1 MTKYIC
7 TNFQIIWL
15 IIAVTIFK
23 NHQKRCIFGSRRRVS
38 GSKVPENCLKS
49 TKFNNESCGACAQ
62 VHLYQI
68 SSYLVH
74 PCSCTTKNCFFEISK
89 YGSKSVFWLF
99 QPPEAEND
107 PDTENT
113 KDPDLWKDFFV
124 FYDIESFLA
133 SGGWK
138 SQKTD
143 FDPFL
148 EISKNQFF
156 VLQLQGRTK
165 RLQIWY
171 KYTWVHPPQDS
182 LMTFVDLRQFSG
194 TFEPE
199 TLFREPKMCHF
210 WWFLK
215 IVTAR
220 INQITCKL
228 VQMYF
233 VTFLTIFINDSFQFK
248 TISRYFWAKNWFS
261 RSKNGWPSY
270 IHSLAVASFLDR
282 SLKSWCQIKDI
293 FMNFPDF

>member
-1 MTKYIC
+1 M
-7 TNFQIIWL
+7 F
-15 IIAVTIFK
+15 
-23 NHQKRCIFGSRRRVS
+23 SVS
-38 GSKVPENCLKS
+38 GSFS
-49 TKFNNESCGACAQ
+49 
-62 VHLYQI
+62 
-68 SSYLVH
+68 
-74 PCSCTTKNCFFEISK
+74 
-89 YGSKSVFWLF
+89 
-99 QPPEAEND
+99 
-107 PDTENT
+107 
-113 KDPDLWKDFFV
+113 
-124 FYDIESFLA
+124 A
-133 SGGWK
+133 SGGWN

-156 VLQLQGRTK
+156 VLQLQGWTK
-165 RLQIWY
+165 WLEIWY
-171 KYTWVHPPQDS
+171 KCTWAHAPQDS

-199 TLFREPKMCHF
+199 TLFREPKMRHF

-233 VTFLTIFINDSFQFK
+233 VTFLTIFINDLFQFK

-261 RSKNGWPSY
+261 RSKNGWPGY

-293 FMNFPDF
+293 FMNFHDF